1 MIEQSNQEQYSTNN
15 YTPKKS
21 NSKNYSVDCY
31 YRSNSDSEVEEF
43 LQEIP
48 EEVEQEKLR
57 MCDLPQ
63 KYFSESEDESPDLE
77 VPVSSAEEESS
88 AFDDVSFDEELS

>member
-1 MIEQSNQEQYSTNN
+1 
-15 YTPKKS
+15 
-21 NSKNYSVDCY
+21 
-31 YRSNSDSEVEEF
+31 
-43 LQEIP
+43 
-48 EEVEQEKLR
+48 

>member
-1 MIEQSNQEQYSTNN
+1 
-15 YTPKKS
+15 
-21 NSKNYSVDCY
+21 
-31 YRSNSDSEVEEF
+31 
-43 LQEIP
+43 
-48 EEVEQEKLR
+48 

-88 AFDDVSFDEELS
+88 AFDDVSFDEELSQVSEGFRPSFNNNKFSFEVWEDAMLKEHLCELLSEKGAAPDYLVKRAIA